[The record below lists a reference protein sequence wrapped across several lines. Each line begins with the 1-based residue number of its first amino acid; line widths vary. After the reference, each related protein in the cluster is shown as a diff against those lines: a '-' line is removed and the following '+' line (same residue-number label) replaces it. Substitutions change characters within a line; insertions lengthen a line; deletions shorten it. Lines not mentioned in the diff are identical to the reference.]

1 MKEEMKR
8 LRVELQEHR
17 EVEKELG
24 KRSHFCNR
32 VIKKYKDQIKVLEEE
47 IQQRRELQSQG
58 NKLPT

>member
-1 MKEEMKR
+1 MKR